1 MLIVRFFGT
10 GVQLEAHVI
19 QTIPLVA
26 SFQYTLV
33 PVHFLEYD
41 LATIYS
47 TFLNPSKTVAQQFH
61 DIV

>member
-1 MLIVRFFGT
+1 M
-10 GVQLEAHVI
+10 QLGAHVI